1 MKVLRYIILS
11 PIGIAFVLVH
21 WLIAAYAILSHFPS
35 NDNPYYTY
43 TMLQVYLAWF
53 DMPALWVTNLLA
65 TSLISLFSLA
75 AWTNYIYT
83 IFAIIFCSLQWLL
96 VGALL
101 QFLIAQHAPDSSVQP
116 IKPRSS

>member
-1 MKVLRYIILS
+1 MKVLRYIALS

-21 WLIAAYAILSHFPS
+21 WLVVAYALLGDFPS
-35 NDNPYYTY
+35 AENICHNY
-43 TMLQVYLAWF
+43 TMLRVYLAGLN
-53 DMPALWVTNLLA
+53 MPALLITHLLA
-65 TSLISLFSLA
+65 TSLISLFSLV

-101 QFLIAQHAPDSSVQP
+101 QFLMAQHASDSSVQP
-116 IKPRSS
+116 ITPRSS